1 MNEDGDLLMPQARLD
16 FTDDSRASEEQLP
29 ASAGPM
35 NNLNGI
41 KTAFGSL
48 VPLALPDGFIYIL
61 VSVVTKHTALLLMIP
76 RCDSP
81 HFEPLLNPIS
91 APNPYSKPLHWSHF

>member
-41 KTAFGSL
+41 KQLSVAWCLRHYRMDSS
-48 VPLALPDGFIYIL
+48 IY
-61 VSVVTKHTALLLMIP
+61 S
-76 RCDSP
+76 
-81 HFEPLLNPIS
+81 
-91 APNPYSKPLHWSHF
+91 